1 MQRVTAMIEPPSGK
15 VPPAHLSGN
24 SEYRL
29 KHETRAVASGTQDE
43 GLEELPGR
51 QT

>member
-1 MQRVTAMIEPPSGK
+1 VECEDLP
-15 VPPAHLSGN
+15 GN

-29 KHETRAVASGTQDE
+29 KHETRAASSGMQDE

-51 QT
+51 QIR